1 VNAPKFER
9 LYSPLVSAELAAE
22 LGGSGTPVQWER
34 LTAPESA
41 ELLEGVDAVLIPLG
55 ATEQHGPHLGLCVDG
70 EIAHHVCLGVSALTG
85 VPVVPPLVYGVSGS
99 HGALPGTLTLRPE
112 TMIAM
117 LEDITG
123 SLYALGVRQFVFVNA
138 HTWNAGPM
146 EVVADKLRVE
156 YDDVRVRCLFYVTC
170 YPGPEVDGRVTYGR
184 GLMHANYFETSLM
197 LHIDPEVVH
206 MQRAESLEDRD
217 TFWDY
222 RTDQVSRSG
231 VWGRDVEEA
240 TAENG
245 EREMERCI
253 RTTARAVAAAVAEP
267 WPVPR

>member
-1 VNAPKFER
+1 MTDSGAR
-9 LYSPLVSAELAAE
+9 LYNPLVEPELVTQY
-22 LGGSGTPVQWER
+22 GGSGKPVQWER
-34 LTAPESA
+34 LTAPECA
-41 ELLEGVDAVLIPLG
+41 HVVERTDAVLIPLG

-99 HGALPGTLTLRPE
+99 HGNLPGTLTLRPE
-112 TMIAM
+112 TMISV
-117 LEDITG
+117 LEDIVD
-123 SLYALGVRQFVFVNA
+123 SLYSLGVRQFVFVNA

-146 EVVADKLRVE
+146 EVAADKLRVK
-156 YDDVRVRCLFYVTC
+156 YSDARVRCIFYVTM
-170 YPGPEVDGRVTYGR
+170 YPGPEVDGKVTYGR

-206 MQRAESLEDRD
+206 MDRAESLEDRD

-222 RTDQVSRSG
+222 RTDQVSKSG
-231 VWGRDVEEA
+231 VWGREVELA

-245 EREMERCI
+245 EREMARCI
-253 RTTARAVAAAVAEP
+253 RTTAKAVFDAVAEP
-267 WPVPR
+267 WPQPR

>member
-1 VNAPKFER
+1 MKER
-9 LYSPLVSAELAAE
+9 LYAPVVDAGLAAE
-22 LGGSGTPVQWER
+22 LGGNGVPVPWER
-34 LTAPESA
+34 LTAPECA
-41 ELLEGVDAVLIPLG
+41 ALVERVAAAIIPVG

-70 EIAHHVCLGVSALTG
+70 EIAQHVALGVSALTG

-117 LEDITG
+117 LEDIVD
-123 SLYALGVRQFVFVNA
+123 SLYRLGVRQFVLLNA

-146 EVVADKLRVE
+146 EVAADKLRVRYE
-156 YDDVRVRCLFYVTC
+156 DARVRCLFYVTM
-170 YPGPEVDGRVTYGR
+170 YPGSEVDGRVTYGR

-197 LHIDPEVVH
+197 LHIDPDVVH
-206 MQRAESLEDRD
+206 MDRAVSLQDRD

-231 VWGRDVEEA
+231 VWGRDVEQA
-240 TAENG
+240 TAEHG
-245 EREMERCI
+245 AAEAARCI
-253 RTTARAVAAAVAEP
+253 ETTARAVAAAVAEP
-267 WPVPR
+267 WPQPR